1 MQSLIL
7 VPTFVSENIDE
18 KLIPFI
24 CKLIERNIGINYRGR
39 FQKALDKLAMDYE
52 QEMVEA
58 GVLYGHKP
66 GSREV
71 EVDETIWLRGVGE
84 SNIDELIDM
93 QISNLLH
100 EQFLGEESILNEA
113 KLHSLKTFSSRGGL
127 RFVPL
132 KAGKGGKS
140 GGGQSQR
147 QSQKSQGKTQASSQT
162 GVTTGTSGA
171 PAAGGQSQSQSQKSQ
186 GKTQASSQTG
196 VTTGTSGAPAAGGQS
211 QSQSQKSQGKTQ
223 ASSQTGVTTGTSGA
237 PAAGGQSQQ
246 SQGGGKS
253 QSRKQRRAGGMS
265 QEDWDEYYEMP
276 WSQAAKKKREQREQA
291 RAKIYGS
298 RYAKARREEEELE
311 AEIAKFMKEEEELKN
326 ASGSDVKKQLREK
339 WKKRQELNKKLK
351 ELKKRRPL
359 PDPGRLVQVADQPTR
374 EKEITSSAK
383 LRSDLEKP
391 EVPKGVIFYDTI
403 NLEPTMFEFYFR
415 YKSPR
420 MIGNYLQKD
429 SHGRPMYEIRER
441 LFIIN
446 IKCVVFKLRNI
457 PEIVSFMS
465 SVVRMRG
472 LLGLVQRSFY
482 QIYREIAKRIVG
494 TRGYKIRKDNLPD
507 DPGARP
513 YVDII
518 YLPDYWELDN
528 PKFLAKKLNPS
539 IRSWLW
545 ASLMIL
551 SKEDFNEDFNYTKF
565 FNSYKKLASIG
576 WGDIVVIDKV
586 SEIFHYCSLSLLH
599 CTKIPLAYLK
609 QLLNVNNVIDF
620 TELSRYSSEAKP
632 FSFGGLSL
640 MPGVSIKTKGKEPFG
655 TFFKRL
661 EKEKKNE

>member
-127 RFVPL
+127 RFVSL
-132 KAGKGGKS
+132 RGGKGGKS
-140 GGGQSQR
+140 GGG
-147 QSQKSQGKTQASSQT
+147 
-162 GVTTGTSGA
+162 
-171 PAAGGQSQSQSQKSQ
+171 
-186 GKTQASSQTG
+186 
-196 VTTGTSGAPAAGGQS
+196 
-211 QSQSQKSQGKTQ
+211 QSQKSQGKTQ

-298 RYAKARREEEELE
+298 RYAKAKREKEELE
-311 AEIAKFMKEEEELKN
+311 AEIAKLMKEEEELKN
-326 ASGSDVKKQLREK
+326 ASGSDVKQQLREK

-494 TRGYKIRKDNLPD
+494 TRGYNIRKDNLPD

-551 SKEDFNEDFNYTKF
+551 SKEDFNKDFNYTEF

>member
-127 RFVPL
+127 RFVSL

-140 GGGQSQR
+140 G
-147 QSQKSQGKTQASSQT
+147 
-162 GVTTGTSGA
+162 
-171 PAAGGQSQSQSQKSQ
+171 
-186 GKTQASSQTG
+186 
-196 VTTGTSGAPAAGGQS
+196 GGQS

-494 TRGYKIRKDNLPD
+494 TRGYNIRKDNLPD

-551 SKEDFNEDFNYTKF
+551 SKEDFNEDFNYTEF

>member
-127 RFVPL
+127 RFVSL
-132 KAGKGGKS
+132 RGGKGGKS
-140 GGGQSQR
+140 GGG
-147 QSQKSQGKTQASSQT
+147 
-162 GVTTGTSGA
+162 
-171 PAAGGQSQSQSQKSQ
+171 
-186 GKTQASSQTG
+186 
-196 VTTGTSGAPAAGGQS
+196 
-211 QSQSQKSQGKTQ
+211 QSQKSQGKTQ

-298 RYAKARREEEELE
+298 RYAKAKREKEELE
-311 AEIAKFMKEEEELKN
+311 AEIAKLMKEEEELKN
-326 ASGSDVKKQLREK
+326 ASGSDVKQQLRKK
-339 WKKRQELNKKLK
+339 WKKRRELNKKLK

-494 TRGYKIRKDNLPD
+494 TRGYNIRKDNLPD

-551 SKEDFNEDFNYTKF
+551 SKEDFNEDFNYTEF

>member
-127 RFVPL
+127 RFVSL
-132 KAGKGGKS
+132 RGGKGGKS
-140 GGGQSQR
+140 GGG

-162 GVTTGTSGA
+162 GG
-171 PAAGGQSQSQSQKSQ
+171 
-186 GKTQASSQTG
+186 
-196 VTTGTSGAPAAGGQS
+196 
-211 QSQSQKSQGKTQ
+211 
-223 ASSQTGVTTGTSGA
+223 TTGTSGA

-494 TRGYKIRKDNLPD
+494 TRGYNIRKDNLPD

-551 SKEDFNEDFNYTKF
+551 SKEDFNEDFNYTEF

>member
-147 QSQKSQGKTQASSQT
+147 
-162 GVTTGTSGA
+162 
-171 PAAGGQSQSQSQKSQ
+171 
-186 GKTQASSQTG
+186 
-196 VTTGTSGAPAAGGQS
+196 
-211 QSQSQKSQGKTQ
+211 QSQKSQGKTQ

>member
-127 RFVPL
+127 RFVSL
-132 KAGKGGKS
+132 RGGKGGKS
-140 GGGQSQR
+140 GGG
-147 QSQKSQGKTQASSQT
+147 
-162 GVTTGTSGA
+162 
-171 PAAGGQSQSQSQKSQ
+171 
-186 GKTQASSQTG
+186 
-196 VTTGTSGAPAAGGQS
+196 
-211 QSQSQKSQGKTQ
+211 QSQKSQGKTQ

-276 WSQAAKKKREQREQA
+276 WSKTAKKKREQREQA

-298 RYAKARREEEELE
+298 RYAKAKREKEELE
-311 AEIAKFMKEEEELKN
+311 AEIAKLMKEEEELKN
-326 ASGSDVKKQLREK
+326 ASGSDVKQQLREK

-494 TRGYKIRKDNLPD
+494 TRGYNIRKDNLPD

-551 SKEDFNEDFNYTKF
+551 SKEDFNEDFNYTEF